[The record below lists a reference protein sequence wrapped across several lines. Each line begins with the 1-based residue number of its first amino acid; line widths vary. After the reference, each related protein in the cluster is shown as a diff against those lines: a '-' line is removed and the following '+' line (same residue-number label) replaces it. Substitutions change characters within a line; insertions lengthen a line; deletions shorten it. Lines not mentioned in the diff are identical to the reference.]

1 MARTR
6 ECDIDGPLV
15 LIVVLELAVR
25 ESTLF
30 VLPSLLL
37 SAVLLPSI

>member
-6 ECDIDGPLV
+6 ECDMDGPLM
-15 LIVVLELAVR
+15 LIVVWELAVH

-30 VLPSLLL
+30 VLSSLLL
-37 SAVLLPSI
+37 PAVLLPSI

>member
-6 ECDIDGPLV
+6 ECDIDGPLMF
-15 LIVVLELAVR
+15 IVVWELAVR
-25 ESTLF
+25 GSTLF
-30 VLPSLLL
+30 VLPPLLL